1 MERVKGGQS
10 HKNRLRRASPTPPPL
25 RRVRWIPIR
34 RRAGACGSIGLPVR
48 VAGCWCRAT
57 CPAGY
62 RGCRRHGQR
71 IKQTCVAPLAHR
83 GGYSGHGTDDGG
95 TDNEDKRWRRWK
107 PTRRRKM
114 RRGLGATRSC
124 PMRAHMTASLASAHK
139 DARLSWW
146 LVFQCKKLAARADNR
161 VLSIDKG
168 AEQIQYFVDFRPQE

>member
-1 MERVKGGQS
+1 MHPPHHHPCGACAGSRFEEEPVHVARSASPSVLLGAGAAC
-10 HKNRLRRASPTPPPL
+10 RTRRAHRS
-25 RRVRWIPIR
+25 
-34 RRAGACGSIGLPVR
+34 G
-48 VAGCWCRAT
+48 
-57 CPAGY
+57 
-62 RGCRRHGQR
+62 RRHGKR
-71 IKQTCVAPLAHR
+71 IKQTCAAPLAHR
-83 GGYSGHGTDDGG
+83 GGGYGGHGTDDGG

-168 AEQIQYFVDFRPQE
+168 AEHIQYFVDFRPQE